1 MDFDEQTCEQA
12 RLHRDARFDGRIFI
26 GITST
31 GVYCRPICPSP
42 HAKRAHVRFFLSAA
56 AASAAGFRP
65 CLRCRP
71 EVAPG
76 TPAWN
81 GTSTTVSRGLRLIAE
96 GALDEA
102 GVETLAARLGVSS
115 RHLSR
120 LFQRHLG
127 ALPTTV
133 AQTRR
138 LHFAKLLI
146 SDTNLSM
153 AEVALASGFRSIRR
167 FNDVF
172 RQFYGRPPSDL
183 RRLGERTG
191 VAGREYVFHL
201 AYRPPYDWNMLL
213 SFLAAYSVPGVEAAR
228 NGVYRRTVA
237 IQGHQGLMEV
247 RPAQGADALRV
258 HIRFPKPEHLLQ
270 IITRVR
276 AMFDLAADPEVIGR
290 TLRADGMLAPLL
302 KRHAGLRLPGA
313 WDSLEPVV
321 HAILRQRFSL
331 EETRSLLGSLVEE
344 CGDAFNSLGAG
355 ELCRTFPGP
364 RRLTDSSLAFLPR
377 STAEAIRS
385 AAQAIVAA
393 RANAPPD
400 DLLLRL
406 RAISGINESTVEYV
420 AMRALSDS
428 DALPVES
435 PELRAALAE
444 ISSTREL
451 LQRTETWKPWRAYAA
466 VLLMGAGSASLAAS
480 SSNTRR
486 TISSNRPTAPG

>member
-12 RLHRDARFDGRIFI
+12 RLTRDARFDGRIFI

-31 GVYCRPICPSP
+31 GIYCRPICPSR
-42 HAKRAHVRFFLSAA
+42 HAKRVHVRFFRSAA

-138 LHFAKLLI
+138 LHFAKQLI
-146 SDTNLSM
+146 SDTNLPM
-153 AEVALASGFRSIRR
+153 AEVAMASGFRSIRR

-172 RQFYGRPPSDL
+172 RQSYGRPPSEL

-191 VAGREYVFHL
+191 VAEGKYVFHL

-213 SFLAAYSVPGVEAAR
+213 GFLAARSVPGVESVR
-228 NGVYRRTVA
+228 DGVYRRTVA
-237 IQGHQGLMEV
+237 IQGHPGLLEV
-247 RPAQGADALRV
+247 RPAPEVHALCA
-258 HIRFPKPEHLLQ
+258 HIRFPKPEHLLL

-276 AMFDLAADPEVIGR
+276 AMFDLAADPEVIRQVLGS
-290 TLRADGMLAPLL
+290 DDFLAPLL
-302 KRHAGLRLPGA
+302 TRHAGVRLPGV
-313 WDSLEPVV
+313 WDSIEALV
-321 HAILRQRFSL
+321 HAIFRQRFSL
-331 EETRSLLGSLVEE
+331 EETRSLQGQLVEE
-344 CGDAFNSLGAG
+344 CGEPLSSVGAG
-355 ELCRTFPGP
+355 ELCHTFPTASALAES
-364 RRLTDSSLAFLPR
+364 RLGFLPR
-377 STAEAIRS
+377 SVAGVVRS
-385 AAQAIVAA
+385 GAQAVAA
-393 RANAPPD
+393 VRPNAPPD

-406 RAISGINESTVEYV
+406 RAVKGVDESAVEYV
-420 AMRALSDS
+420 AMRALNDS
-428 DALPVES
+428 DAFPADS
-435 PELRAALAE
+435 PELRGALGVT
-444 ISSTREL
+444 SSTREL
-451 LQRTETWKPWRAYAA
+451 LQRAERWKPWSAYAA
-466 VLLMGAGSASLAAS
+466 VLLVGAGSQNLVES
-480 SSNTRR
+480 STDTCHAIATWRS
-486 TISSNRPTAPG
+486 PAPY

>member
-1 MDFDEQTCEQA
+1 VDFDEQTCEQA

-31 GVYCRPICPSP
+31 GIYCRPICPSP
-42 HAKRAHVRFFLSAA
+42 HAKRAHVRFFPSAA

-102 GVETLAARLGVSS
+102 GLETLAARLGVSS

-138 LHFAKLLI
+138 LHFAKQLI

-153 AEVALASGFRSIRR
+153 ADVAMASGFRSIRR

-172 RQFYGRPPSDL
+172 REFCGRPPSEL
-183 RRLGERTG
+183 RRLGARSG
-191 VAGREYVFHL
+191 VAEGEYVFHL

-213 SFLAAYSVPGVEAAR
+213 SFLAAHSVPGVEAAP
-228 NGVYRRTVA
+228 NGAYRRTLA
-237 IQGHQGLMEV
+237 IQGNHGLLEV

-276 AMFDLAADPEVIGR
+276 AMFDLAADPEVIGH

-302 KRHAGLRLPGA
+302 KRHEGLRLPGA
-313 WDSLEPVV
+313 WDRQSGAGRARHTAAE
-321 HAILRQRFSL
+321 ILV
-331 EETRSLLGSLVEE
+331 G
-344 CGDAFNSLGAG
+344 GDAKSAGIAGRGVRGA
-355 ELCRTFPGP
+355 L
-364 RRLTDSSLAFLPR
+364 
-377 STAEAIRS
+377 
-385 AAQAIVAA
+385 
-393 RANAPPD
+393 
-400 DLLLRL
+400 
-406 RAISGINESTVEYV
+406 
-420 AMRALSDS
+420 
-428 DALPVES
+428 
-435 PELRAALAE
+435 
-444 ISSTREL
+444 
-451 LQRTETWKPWRAYAA
+451 
-466 VLLMGAGSASLAAS
+466 
-480 SSNTRR
+480 
-486 TISSNRPTAPG
+486 

>member
-1 MDFDEQTCEQA
+1 VDFDEQTCEQA

-31 GVYCRPICPSP
+31 GIYCRPICPSP
-42 HAKRAHVRFFLSAA
+42 HAKRAHVRFFPSAA

-127 ALPTTV
+127 ALPTAV

-138 LHFAKLLI
+138 LHFAKQLI
-146 SDTNLSM
+146 TDTNLSM
-153 AEVALASGFRSIRR
+153 ADVAMASGFRSIRR

-191 VAGREYVFHL
+191 VAEGEYVFHL

-213 SFLAAYSVPGVEAAR
+213 SFLATHSVPGVEAAR
-228 NGVYRRTVA
+228 NGAYRRTVA
-237 IQGHQGLMEV
+237 IQGHHGLLEV
-247 RPAQGADALRV
+247 QPAQGADALRV

-276 AMFDLAADPEVIGR
+276 AMFDLAADPEVIGQ

-313 WDSLEPVV
+313 WDSLEAVV

-344 CGDAFNSLGAG
+344 CGEPFTSLGAG
-355 ELCRTFPGP
+355 ELCRTFPSA
-364 RRLTDSSLAFLPR
+364 RRLTDCSLEFLPQA
-377 STAEAIRS
+377 TAETIRS
-385 AAQAIVAA
+385 AAQVIAAA

-406 RAISGINESTVEYV
+406 RAINGVDESAIEYV

-428 DALPVES
+428 DALPAES
-435 PELRAALAE
+435 PDLRNALGE
-444 ISSTREL
+444 MSSTREL
-451 LQRTETWKPWRAYAA
+451 FLHAETWKPWRAYAA
-466 VLLMGAGSASLAAS
+466 VLLMGAGSDKPAAGS
-480 SSNTRR
+480 SDMRR
-486 TISSNRPTAPG
+486 AISPNRQPAPG